1 MDIASKGAQIDPL
14 RRGLRRPVVLV
25 MLLATVVTW
34 VQDSTAASTGAGI
47 SAFPQRRALEAIRGT
62 EFNVKYAK
70 SEHELAKRSRA
81 RRGMGEG
88 EEGNGMG
95 REEDVVTST
104 TTASTTTAA
113 PTAAPTLTPTA
124 ASTDH
129 FCKDWWN
136 GGILHAEKPML
147 GRVHLVVSHCN
158 KNLGWLPA
166 YVNMTTFETITI
178 ISKCGLLPTPTYGAR
193 TVTLPNLGGCDHTYA
208 WWMLNVALADGGRL
222 DDDDLVLFM
231 KDSHHVRSMG
241 APSFAL
247 ALANITFQAAN
258 ANGFACAVRPGLR
271 ASQQARGSELP
282 PRNIRWQGTSISAFA
297 QTAALDEFSMG
308 HYNRA
313 GVANVPTDLDAQP
326 FKSSHKNLGAWR
338 RHVGMRW
345 TSPVVSVCF
354 GGMFAAKVKNI
365 KSHRHALQQALDSL
379 SRANNL
385 EEGHFMERSW
395 AALLQEPL
403 SPEDVTI
410 VTKYTTSP
418 TTIGLLPHL
427 KMMVYTDCPAKEKR
441 KGTLRERNRVR

>member
-1 MDIASKGAQIDPL
+1 
-14 RRGLRRPVVLV
+14 
-25 MLLATVVTW
+25 
-34 VQDSTAASTGAGI
+34 
-47 SAFPQRRALEAIRGT
+47 
-62 EFNVKYAK
+62 
-70 SEHELAKRSRA
+70 
-81 RRGMGEG
+81 
-88 EEGNGMG
+88 
-95 REEDVVTST
+95 
-104 TTASTTTAA
+104 
-113 PTAAPTLTPTA
+113 
-124 ASTDH
+124 
-129 FCKDWWN
+129 
-136 GGILHAEKPML
+136 ML

-166 YVNMTTFETITI
+166 YVNMTAFETITI
-178 ISKCGLLPTPTYGAR
+178 ISKCGVLPTPTYGAR
-193 TVTLPNLGGCDHTYA
+193 TVTLPNLGGCDHAYA

-231 KDSHHVRSMG
+231 KDSHHVPKLYNYILS
-241 APSFAL
+241 L

-271 ASQQARGSELP
+271 SSQQARGSELR
-282 PRNIRWQGTSISAFA
+282 PRDISWQGTSISVFA
-297 QTAALDEFSMG
+297 QTAALDRFSLG
-308 HYNRA
+308 HYKRA
-313 GVANVPTDLDAQP
+313 GVQKVPTDLDAQP

-338 RHVGMRW
+338 RHVGMNW
-345 TSPVVSVCF
+345 TSPVVSVCY

-427 KMMVYTDCPAKEKR
+427 KGMVYTDCPAKEKER
-441 KGTLRERNRVR
+441 ARALRERNRVR